1 MPSWI
6 SRLTTNQKL
15 AAAALGLAVIALG
28 ARVGPQPTATVNV
41 KQLLTRVERGDD
53 HVTPAELAVWI
64 INGRADY
71 RLIDIRDAA
80 AFAAYHI
87 PTAEHVP
94 LSELADGGLA
104 RSDKLVLYG
113 DGGIHA
119 AQAWMALVGL
129 GYPHV
134 YTLLEGLDAWKDD
147 VLYPVA
153 PINPTPE
160 ERARFERVAQVA
172 KFFGGRPRTA
182 VAPDLATAPP
192 REAVPDVAPVAPPAA
207 LAPALPAGTG
217 ATVPPKKKREGC

>member
-1 MPSWI
+1 MASWI
-6 SRLTTNQKL
+6 SRLTLNQKL
-15 AAAALGLAVIALG
+15 AAAALGLGVIALG
-28 ARVGPQPTATVNV
+28 ARVGPRRTATVDV

-64 INGRADY
+64 IEGRADY

-94 LSELADGGLA
+94 LSEVADGGLA
-104 RSDKLVLYG
+104 RSDKIVLYG

-153 PINPTPE
+153 PTNPGPD

-182 VAPDLATAPP
+182 ASTPEAAVTPGTVAAP
-192 REAVPDVAPVAPPAA
+192 ALQVAPPPAPTGSGSA
-207 LAPALPAGTG
+207 LAPN
-217 ATVPPKKKREGC
+217 KKREGC